1 MYTLS
6 LNHNELD
13 FKTIEEEIYKIVCEV
28 GRGIMK
34 DILEN
39 IDLRILA
46 SRDTKTYRSKG
57 FRKTCIHTLM
67 GEVEYK
73 RRIYKTKDED
83 GKNMHVY
90 LLDQYLK
97 KETIGHISSNLAEK
111 MVENVLEQSYRKSAR
126 NIESMCHSSL
136 SHTAVWNVVQELGER
151 LEEQETSLISQYDNG
166 NINGKREVDVLFQEA
181 DGVWINMQGED
192 RPKSGKSKKRE
203 MKMAK
208 FYEGWKK
215 RGNQKNAYLTHNKT
229 IIASFDKA
237 SDFKKLSDATIA
249 ENYNVDEIK
258 YRIINGD
265 GDPWIKRGI
274 GEEGVHYQLDPF
286 HRARAVVRAV
296 PEKAQIKKINNMFDK
311 GKIDEGMEYL
321 TGLMIEYVEDEK
333 VRERLHKLYNYLANN
348 YDGLMPYKLKDIS
361 LPKPPEGIVYRNM
374 GTMESSVCDVI
385 KLRMKGRKMSWT
397 KSGANAL
404 GKLLALRASGK
415 LYDELDALFN
425 SRLPYDKLEEI
436 VEEVVQL
443 SAAEA
448 NKKPKRTGIYPIRRA
463 PMPYE
468 GQAMTLGRKAIR
480 NLTEN
485 RIELVLR

>member
-6 LNHNELD
+6 LNHIELD
-13 FKTIEEEIYKIVCEV
+13 FNTIEKEIYKIVCEV

-57 FRKTCIHTLM
+57 FRKTCIHTIM

-73 RRIYKTKDED
+73 RRIYKTKNED

-90 LLDQYLK
+90 LLDKYLK
-97 KETIGHISSNLAEK
+97 RESIGHISSNLAEK
-111 MVENVLEQSYRKSAR
+111 IVENALEQSYRKTAK
-126 NIESMCHSSL
+126 NIESMSQSSL
-136 SHTAVWNVVQELGER
+136 SHTAIWNVIQDLGSR
-151 LEEQETSLISQYDNG
+151 LEIQEAELVNKYNKGD
-166 NINGKREVDVLFQEA
+166 INGKREVNVLFQEA
-181 DGVWINMQGED
+181 DGVWLNMQGKD
-192 RPKSGKSKKRE
+192 RSKSRKSKKKE
-203 MKMAK
+203 MKIAK
-208 FYEGWKK
+208 FYEGWEK
-215 RGNQKNAYLTHNKT
+215 RGNQKDSYLTFNRT

-237 SDFKKLSDATIA
+237 SEFKKLSDATIA
-249 ENYNVDEIK
+249 KKYNTDEIQYK
-258 YRIINGD
+258 IINGD

-274 GEEGVHYQLDPF
+274 DEEGVHYQLDPF
-286 HRARAVVRAV
+286 HRARAIVRAV
-296 PEKAQIKKINNMFDK
+296 PEKSDIKKLNKMFDK
-311 GKIDEGMEYL
+311 GKVDKAMEYL
-321 TGLMIEYVEDEK
+321 VNLMIQYVEDEK
-333 VRERLHKLYNYLANN
+333 VTKKLHKLYNYLVNN
-348 YDGLMPYKLKDIS
+348 RDGLVPYKLRSLS
-361 LPKPPEGIVYRNM
+361 LPEPPEGLSYRNL

-415 LYDELDALFN
+415 LYDELDTLFN
-425 SRLPYDKLEEI
+425 SRLSYDKLEEI

-448 NKKPKRTGIYPIRRA
+448 NRKPKRTGIYPIKRA

-480 NLTEN
+480 DLTEN

>member
-1 MYTLS
+1 MCTLS

-13 FKTIEEEIYKIVCEV
+13 FNTIEEEIYKIVCEV
-28 GRGIMK
+28 GREIMK

-46 SRDTKTYRSKG
+46 GRDTKIYRSKG
-57 FRKTCIHTLM
+57 LRKTCVRTLM

-73 RRIYKTKDED
+73 RRIYKTKDEY
-83 GKNMHVY
+83 GKDMHVY

-97 KETIGHISSNLAEK
+97 RETIGHISSNLAEK
-111 MVENVLEQSYRKSAR
+111 IVGNVLEQSYRKTAK
-126 NIESMCHSSL
+126 NIGSMSQSSL
-136 SHTAVWNVVQELGER
+136 SHTAIWNVIQDLGSRIEKEELK
-151 LEEQETSLISQYDNG
+151 LINQYNKG
-166 NINGKREVDVLFQEA
+166 NIKGKREVNVLFQEA
-181 DGVWINMQGED
+181 DGVWLNMQGKD
-192 RPKSGKSKKRE
+192 RPKNRKSKKKE

-215 RGNQKNAYLTHNKT
+215 RGNQKNSYLTFNRT
-229 IIASFDKA
+229 IIASFDNA
-237 SDFKKLSDATIA
+237 REFKNLSDATIA
-249 ENYNVDEIK
+249 KKYNADEIQ

-265 GDPWIKRGI
+265 GDPWIKKGI
-274 GEEGVHYQLDPF
+274 DEEGVHYQLDPF
-286 HRARAVVRAV
+286 HRARAIVRAV
-296 PEKAQIKKINNMFDK
+296 PEKSDVKELNNMFDK
-311 GKIDEGMEYL
+311 GQVDKAMKYL
-321 TGLMIEYVEDEK
+321 VTLMIRYAENEK
-333 VRERLHKLYNYLANN
+333 TTNKLQRLYNYLVSNRS
-348 YDGLMPYKLKDIS
+348 GLVPYKLRDIS
-361 LPKPPEGIVYRNM
+361 LPKPPKGLSYRNM

-415 LYDELDALFN
+415 LYDKLAKLFSN
-425 SRLPYDKLEEI
+425 RLSDDKLEEI
-436 VEEVVQL
+436 VEEVIQL

-448 NKKPKRTGIYPIRRA
+448 NKRPRRTGIYPIKRA

-480 NLTEN
+480 SLTEN